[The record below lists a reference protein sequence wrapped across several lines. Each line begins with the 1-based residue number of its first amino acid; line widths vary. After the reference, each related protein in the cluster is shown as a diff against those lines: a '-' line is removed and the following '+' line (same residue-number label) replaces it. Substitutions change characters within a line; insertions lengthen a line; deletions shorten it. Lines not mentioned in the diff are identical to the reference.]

1 MTNKEEVCTTKEAAR
16 LLGMSV
22 STVQALVETAALS
35 AWKTKGGHRRIPLK
49 EVLAYKASLKESRQ
63 EDAQLSSELKVLV
76 LEDEEMQRKLYEIQF
91 ESWDMPLSVT
101 YCRTGYEA
109 LLEIGANPPD
119 VFIADIKMN
128 GIDGYEVI
136 ETILA
141 RPSLRH
147 INIIIASSIG
157 PEEIQ
162 NRGGVPKD
170 LEYFSKPVVFEELRG
185 YLRACY
191 TQKLKRMK

>member
-1 MTNKEEVCTTKEAAR
+1 MTDKEEVCTTQEAAK

-35 AWKTKGGHRRIPLK
+35 AWKTTGGHRRIPLK

-63 EDAQLSSELKVLV
+63 EDAQPSSNLKVLV

-91 ESWDMPLSVT
+91 ESWDMPLSVR

-109 LLEIGANPPD
+109 LIEIGANPPD

-162 NRGGVPKD
+162 SRGGVPKD